1 VGSYATPSHFRS
13 PSACDPMR
21 RRKPALQP
29 PVWRPDRTEVR
40 RCPATCESRG
50 PRTTGLRV
58 GNGLVD
64 APDMP
69 SFKEDVVAF
78 RVAGVGIAFQDEHQS
93 NEIHFNDYQVL
104 RQLRNKCSARRSPHE
119 MSSGSQFIRIV
130 RTPPGEAPL
139 WVREKW
145 VGLELPLAS
154 NDYRPRHA
162 YTSGVLSG
170 PSNRLIALVRLLRG
184 RLPYQS
190 GYAVEAVTAVAILAN
205 VAPDAASW
213 WRKNV
218 PRSQR
223 AGRKFMFH
231 SSVCEIVNVATE
243 AKSSHN

>member
-1 VGSYATPSHFRS
+1 
-13 PSACDPMR
+13 M
-21 RRKPALQP
+21 
-29 PVWRPDRTEVR
+29 
-40 RCPATCESRG
+40 
-50 PRTTGLRV
+50 
-58 GNGLVD
+58 GNGLVN
-64 APDMP
+64 ATDMP
-69 SFKEDVVAF
+69 PLKEDVVAF

-104 RQLRNKCSARRSPHE
+104 RQLRNEYSAQRSPHE
-119 MSSGSQFIRIV
+119 MSSGPQFIRIV

-154 NDYRPRHA
+154 DDYRPRHA

-190 GYAVEAVTAVAILAN
+190 GYAVEALTAVAILAN

-213 WRKNV
+213 WRQNV

-231 SSVCEIVNVATE
+231 SSVCEIVNVASE

>member
-1 VGSYATPSHFRS
+1 
-13 PSACDPMR
+13 M
-21 RRKPALQP
+21 
-29 PVWRPDRTEVR
+29 
-40 RCPATCESRG
+40 
-50 PRTTGLRV
+50 

-64 APDMP
+64 APDVSP
-69 SFKEDVVAF
+69 FKEDVVAF
-78 RVAGVGIAFQDEHQS
+78 RVAGVGIALQDEHRS
-93 NEIHFNDYQVL
+93 NEILEHFNDYQVL
-104 RQLRNKCSARRSPHE
+104 RQLRNEYSARRSPHE
-119 MSSGSQFIRIV
+119 MSSGPQFIRVV

-154 NDYRPRHA
+154 DDYRPRHA

-213 WRKNV
+213 WRQNV

-231 SSVCEIVNVATE
+231 SSVCEIVNVASE
-243 AKSSHN
+243 ANTSHN

>member
-1 VGSYATPSHFRS
+1 MSIEATKSTLTITKYRDSYVMNT
-13 PSACDPMR
+13 
-21 RRKPALQP
+21 
-29 PVWRPDRTEVR
+29 
-40 RCPATCESRG
+40 
-50 PRTTGLRV
+50 
-58 GNGLVD
+58 
-64 APDMP
+64 AP
-69 SFKEDVVAF
+69 E
-78 RVAGVGIAFQDEHQS
+78 
-93 NEIHFNDYQVL
+93 
-104 RQLRNKCSARRSPHE
+104 RSPHE
-119 MSSGSQFIRIV
+119 MSSGPQFIRIV

-154 NDYRPRHA
+154 GDYGPRHA

-170 PSNRLIALVRLLRG
+170 PRNRLIALVRLLLG

-213 WRKNV
+213 WRQNV

-231 SSVCEIVNVATE
+231 SSVCEIVNVASE

>member
-1 VGSYATPSHFRS
+1 MSIEATKSWNTLTITKY
-13 PSACDPMR
+13 CDSCVM
-21 RRKPALQP
+21 
-29 PVWRPDRTEVR
+29 
-40 RCPATCESRG
+40 
-50 PRTTGLRV
+50 
-58 GNGLVD
+58 N
-64 APDMP
+64 
-69 SFKEDVVAF
+69 
-78 RVAGVGIAFQDEHQS
+78 I
-93 NEIHFNDYQVL
+93 
-104 RQLRNKCSARRSPHE
+104 SARRSPHE
-119 MSSGSQFIRIV
+119 MSSGPQFIRIV

-154 NDYRPRHA
+154 DDYRPRHA

-170 PSNRLIALVRLLRG
+170 PSNRLIALARLLLG

-213 WRKNV
+213 WRQNV

-231 SSVCEIVNVATE
+231 SSVCEIVNFASE
-243 AKSSHN
+243 ANTSHN